1 MTHRLQRGIQITGR
15 LFKTAT
21 RDLQDWH
28 NPLKKQSVKAYPRM
42 RIKYTISIV
51 FFVALVIIE
60 KENNIISR
68 VSDKLALKQTPQTPL
83 HFSGLSHMLL
93 KHNGSFT
100 SLNKLEAAFT
110 LMKRRLE
117 NYNQRQELVTRGRK
131 HILLL
136 ATTRTG
142 SSFVGEF
149 FNQQGAN
156 MFYLFEPLWHVE
168 KMLTLD
174 TGGTNATAAVKAYRD
189 ILQQLFKC
197 DFSLLETFID
207 PLPVQ
212 HVTTALF
219 RRESSNS
226 LCEESVCSPVLKGVF
241 ERYRCRSRRCG
252 PLNLTMASESCLQKE
267 HRVIK
272 SVRVR
277 QLENLRPLAEDPR
290 LDMKFIQLVRDPRAV
305 LASRMVAFAAKYKN
319 WKQWAMGGNGPID
332 DDEVKKLKGNCDN
345 IRMSAEIG
353 LRQPP
358 WLRGRYM
365 LVRYEDIAR
374 FPMRKALEMYKF
386 TGIPFTQ
393 QVKSWILRNT
403 QVSKETSGVYSTQK
417 NSSEQVEK
425 WRFSLPF
432 KIAQVVQRVCGPTLK
447 LFGYKFVSS
456 EKMLTDKTISLI
468 EDKAFNLI

>member
-1 MTHRLQRGIQITGR
+1 
-15 LFKTAT
+15 
-21 RDLQDWH
+21 
-28 NPLKKQSVKAYPRM
+28 M
-42 RIKYTISIV
+42 RIKYTISVV
-51 FFVALVIIE
+51 FFVTLVIIE

-83 HFSGLSHMLL
+83 QVSGSSHVLL
-93 KHNGSFT
+93 KNNGS
-100 SLNKLEAAFT
+100 LAQLHKLDPAFT

-117 NYNQRQELVTRGRK
+117 NYSEHQGLATRGRK

-149 FNQQGAN
+149 FNQQGDN

-168 KMLTLD
+168 KMLTLE
-174 TGGTNATAAVKAYRD
+174 TGGTNATASAKAYRD
-189 ILQQLFKC
+189 VLRKLFLC
-197 DFSLLETFID
+197 DFSLLESFIE
-207 PLPVQ
+207 PLPVD
-212 HVTTALF
+212 HITPNLF
-219 RRESSNS
+219 RRESSSS
-226 LCEESVCSPVLKGVF
+226 LCEEPVCSPVVKGVF
-241 ERYRCRSRRCG
+241 ERYRCKTRRCG
-252 PLNLTMASESCLQKE
+252 PLNLTMASQSCLQKE
-267 HRVIK
+267 HRAIK

-277 QLENLRPLAEDPR
+277 QLETLRPLAEDPR
-290 LDMKFIQLVRDPRAV
+290 LDVRFIQLVRDPRAV

-319 WKQWAMGGNGPID
+319 WKQWAMNGDVPID
-332 DDEVKKLKGNCDN
+332 DDEVRKLKGNCDN

-358 WLRGRYM
+358 WLRRRYM

-374 FPMRKALEMYKF
+374 FPMRKATEMYKLA
-386 TGIPFTQ
+386 GIPFTP
-393 QVKSWILRNT
+393 QVKSWILKNT
-403 QVSKETSGVYSTQK
+403 QASKEASGVYSTQK

-456 EKMLTDKTISLI
+456 EEMLTNKSISLI
-468 EDKAFNLI
+468 EDKVFNFL

>member
-1 MTHRLQRGIQITGR
+1 
-15 LFKTAT
+15 
-21 RDLQDWH
+21 
-28 NPLKKQSVKAYPRM
+28 M

-68 VSDKLALKQTPQTPL
+68 VSDKLTLKQTPQTPL
-83 HFSGLSHMLL
+83 QPSSFSHILL
-93 KHNGSFT
+93 KHNGSVT
-100 SLNKLEAAFT
+100 SLKMDSAFT

-117 NYNQRQELVTRGRK
+117 NYSEHQEVVTRGSK

-149 FNQQGAN
+149 FNQQGDN

-174 TGGTNATAAVKAYRD
+174 TGGTNATASAKAYRD
-189 ILQQLFKC
+189 VLQQLLLC
-197 DFSLLETFID
+197 DFSLLESFID
-207 PLPVQ
+207 PLPVN
-212 HVTTALF
+212 HITTALF
-219 RRESSNS
+219 RRESSSS
-226 LCEESVCSPVLKGVF
+226 LCEESVCSPFVKGVF
-241 ERYRCRSRRCG
+241 ERYHCRTRRCG
-252 PLNLTMASESCLQKE
+252 PLNLTMASLSCIQKE
-267 HRVIK
+267 HRAIK

-277 QLENLRPLAEDPR
+277 QLETLRPLAEDPR
-290 LDMKFIQLVRDPRAV
+290 LDVKFIQLVRDPRAV

-319 WKQWAMGGNGPID
+319 WKEWAAGGDVPID
-332 DDEVKKLKGNCDN
+332 DDEVRKLKGNCDN

-353 LRQPP
+353 LRRPQ
-358 WLRGRYM
+358 WLHGRYM

-374 FPMRKALEMYKF
+374 FPMRKAAEMYRF
-386 TGIPFTQ
+386 AGIPFTP
-393 QVKSWILRNT
+393 QVKSWILKNT
-403 QVSKETSGVYSTQK
+403 QASKDKSGVYSTQK

-432 KIAQVVQRVCGPTLK
+432 KIAQVVQKVCGPTLK

-456 EKMLTDKTISLI
+456 EDMLTEKSVSLI
-468 EDKAFNLI
+468 EDKVFTVL